1 MSQLTAVVVITILAV
16 ISPGADFA
24 MVTRNSY
31 LHGRLSGILSSV
43 GIALGVQVHVFYT
56 LIGIG
61 LILTQSPFLYNA
73 IKIIGAFYLI
83 YIGYK
88 TFNSRVNI
96 DLNDDRNSSK
106 SGYSS
111 ILNGFIT
118 NAMNPKTTMFVISVF
133 TQVVSLDT
141 TLELQILYGSF
152 MSFAHLAWFVLIA
165 LFFSSPLLR
174 VAMLQRQGVINGTIG
189 SILITLGSMLALSPI
204 VS

>member
-1 MSQLTAVVVITILAV
+1 MSELTAVVIITILAV

-61 LILTQSPFLYNA
+61 VILTQSPFLYNL
-73 IKIIGAFYLI
+73 IKIIGALYLI

-88 TFNSRVNI
+88 TFNTRVNI
-96 DLNDDRNSSK
+96 DLNDKNYPSK
-106 SGYSS
+106 TGYSS
-111 ILNGFIT
+111 ILNGFVT

-133 TQVVSLDT
+133 TQVVSHDT
-141 TLELQILYGSF
+141 ALKLQIFYGSF
-152 MSFAHLAWFVLIA
+152 MSLAHLVWFALIA

-174 VAMLQRQGVINGTIG
+174 TAMLRKQGVINGTIG
-189 SILITLGSMLALSPI
+189 SVLITLGSMLALSP
-204 VS
+204 VVN